1 MGLYTTKLHSS
12 SYIRIYHTFLYFCYY
27 KVEGMA
33 YNMNDEVNTKLYD
46 DYAADN
52 AADDDDGQCI
62 VALLM
67 IMMTIWCTPT

>member
-1 MGLYTTKLHSS
+1 
-12 SYIRIYHTFLYFCYY
+12 
-27 KVEGMA
+27 MA

-52 AADDDDGQCI
+52 AADDDDGHRI
-62 VALLM
+62 VALLT